1 MSMTVGQ
8 AIGRVRNYLDDQN
21 NGADARWSDA
31 EIRTALEIALD
42 VLVKE
47 AVQGGVHQPI
57 RLTSTVQLSAGTITV
72 PANLKI
78 ISVFLAYGNTRI
90 PILPAGARNRNWVD
104 FATEGPIE
112 IDYVAKNNVNFSGD
126 GYTITY
132 GTVNVDDPSW
142 DAYLI
147 ALASIDLAVKE
158 GEVSPVLV
166 DRTEKYRRA
175 VLGTPLTG
183 QISVIPAG
191 RSPLLTPGS
200 FYTLYYFMKNPTTL
214 QVYR

>member
-1 MSMTVGQ
+1 MAITVTA
-8 AIGRVRNYLDDQN
+8 AIARVRNYLDDNN

-31 EIRTALEIALD
+31 EIRTALQLAAD
-42 VLVKE
+42 VLLKE
-47 AVQGGVHQPI
+47 VVQGGVHQPI
-57 RLTSTVQLSAGTITV
+57 RLSAITNLSSGTIAV
-72 PANLKI
+72 PANMKI
-78 ISVFLAYGNTRI
+78 ISVFLAYGNTRV

-112 IDYVAKNNVNFSGD
+112 IDYVARNNVDFNGSGP
-126 GYTITY
+126 ITY
-132 GTVNVDDPSW
+132 GTVDANDPSW

-147 ALASIDLAVKE
+147 ALAAMDLAVKE

-183 QISVIPAG
+183 QVSIIPAG
-191 RSPLLTPGS
+191 RSPFATPGS
-200 FYTLYYFMKNPTTL
+200 SYALYYYMRTPTQL
-214 QVYR
+214 QIYR